1 MLREPRS
8 TSPAA
13 PRPQSANK
21 ARRSRLRLVKLEER
35 IAPTNVFNSGGH
47 HGGPHK
53 HGHGVV

>member
-1 MLREPRS
+1 MLRDPRS

-13 PRPQSANK
+13 PRPKSENK

-53 HGHGVV
+53 RGIV

>member
-1 MLREPRS
+1 MLRDPSS

-35 IAPTNVFNSGGH
+35 IAPTNVLSPGGH
-47 HGGPHK
+47 GGKPVK
-53 HGHGVV
+53 HFGGVV

>member
-35 IAPTNVFNSGGH
+35 IAPTNLLNSGH
-47 HGGPHK
+47 HGGPVK
-53 HGHGVV
+53 HDRGVI